1 MRARRPPR
9 VRASWRSTRPLH
21 APVSQ
26 MRHINPLACRKV
38 VIRSHASLSRV
49 WLRASRH
56 VLRARRLGLRQVLEE
71 DAERVE
77 IVLRKARW
85 RLTHDCRPAAIPV
98 HVVGR
103 QRSGTTMLLDA
114 LKRSPVTKVHNESPD
129 SAAFARYALRD
140 DAIVRE
146 LVVRSRSRAVVFKP
160 LLDSH
165 RVLELLD
172 DLGTP
177 TRGRAVWIY
186 RAMEGSV
193 RSSTAKWPDEAR
205 RTLGAI
211 ADGRTDLWQAGG
223 LSAERLRLVR
233 ELVGGGLNEE
243 SASALV
249 WYLRNSLVFDL
260 GLPGRPDVAII
271 AYEDLV
277 RDPERRLRSLCA
289 FIGIPYDRHMAKGIS
304 HRPPARDGV
313 LAIDPEVARR
323 CEELHERLNA
333 VAWARTP

>member
-1 MRARRPPR
+1 VTRSL
-9 VRASWRSTRPLH
+9 ASP
-21 APVSQ
+21 A
-26 MRHINPLACRKV
+26 
-38 VIRSHASLSRV
+38 RV
-49 WLRASRH
+49 WRRASRH
-56 VLRARRLGLRQVLEE
+56 VSRARRHGPRRLLEE

-77 IVLRKARW
+77 IALRKARW

-98 HVVGR
+98 HVVGL
-103 QRSGTTMLLDA
+103 QRSGTNMLVDA
-114 LKRSPVTKVHNESPD
+114 LKRSSVHNESRD
-129 SAAFARYALRD
+129 SAAFAHYALRD

-160 LLDSH
+160 LFDSH

-177 TRGRAVWIY
+177 TRGRAIWIY
-186 RAMEGSV
+186 RAMEGRV
-193 RSSTAKWPDEAR
+193 RSSMAMWPDNAR
-205 RTLGAI
+205 RVLGAI

-233 ELVGGGLNEE
+233 ELVGGGLSQE
-243 SASALV
+243 SASALL

-271 AYEDLV
+271 AYEDLL

-289 FIGIPYDRHMAKGIS
+289 FIGIPYDRRMARGIS
-304 HRPPARDGV
+304 ERPPATAGV
-313 LAIDPEVARR
+313 LAIDPEIARR

-333 VAWARTP
+333 VAWTRTP